1 MSLQVVRSVCTVGS
15 ISGLLLCVH
24 GGFYCHVGVRILFSS
39 LDIYRKFLL
48 LKYYK
53 GLKARMYSNVFK
65 RIYLYLIRMREK
77 CRVGQMKNFELWKCF
92 PRFHISNV
100 FFIWFF
106 FFNRNPFGKDER
118 TLKKEKLKKKNTK
131 NYCDKGTSFVGTETS
146 TCSSNT

>member
-1 MSLQVVRSVCTVGS
+1 MSLQVVRSVCTVRPHGS
-15 ISGLLLCVH
+15 ISGLLLCVQ

-53 GLKARMYSNVFK
+53 ALKARIYSDAFK
-65 RIYLYLIRMREK
+65 RIYLYLMRIRREK

-106 FFNRNPFGKDER
+106 FFQQKSIRKRRANFEEGEI
-118 TLKKEKLKKKNTK
+118 
-131 NYCDKGTSFVGTETS
+131 
-146 TCSSNT
+146 